1 MTRRRPPAKP
11 GGTPKAADPA
21 RDTTPQRD
29 DALSYVPAKSKG
41 ERYADMKLPHERD
54 ETAAGD
60 SAQRAA
66 QDPQDREDPRGP
78 RAVIRQGQRDVEA
91 GRADTD
97 CYNAED
103 PRYRKREGEAP

>member
-1 MTRRRPPAKP
+1 MSRRRRPAKP
-11 GGTPKAADPA
+11 GGTPRGADPA

-29 DALSYVPAKSKG
+29 DARSYVPAKSKG

-54 ETAAGD
+54 ETAAGHGQH
-60 SAQRAA
+60 AT
-66 QDPQDREDPRGP
+66 QDPQDPRGP
-78 RAVIRQGQRDVEA
+78 RAVIRQGERDVEA
-91 GRADTD
+91 GREDTD